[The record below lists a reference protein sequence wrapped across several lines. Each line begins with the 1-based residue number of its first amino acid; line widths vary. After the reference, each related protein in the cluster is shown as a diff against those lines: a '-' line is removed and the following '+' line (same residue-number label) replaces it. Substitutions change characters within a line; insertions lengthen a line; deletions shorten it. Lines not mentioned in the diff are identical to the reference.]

1 MMGHVLRVKTN
12 SPNRRGFKGGERMLV
27 FEIYFDDLH
36 EEAQRRYLEFQ
47 GVEDPA
53 ELNAEL
59 SPICIIERSDDDEAD
74 DEGD

>member
-1 MMGHVLRVKTN
+1 MA
-12 SPNRRGFKGGERMLV
+12 V

-53 ELNAEL
+53 ELNAEF
-59 SPICIIERSDDDEAD
+59 SPICIVERSDDDAIN
-74 DEGD
+74 DEGN

>member
-1 MMGHVLRVKTN
+1 MA
-12 SPNRRGFKGGERMLV
+12 V

-36 EEAQRRYLEFQ
+36 EEAQGRYLEFQ

-59 SPICIIERSDDDEAD
+59 SPICIVERSDDDEANV
-74 DEGD
+74 EGD